1 MAAGLSARLSKMV
14 LGGRHLND
22 DSKHSESR
30 MQAAIRNIILP
41 YAKAAV
47 EHFGGKLEHRSS
59 VSLYECQKHFGQAS
73 NEENK
78 RVCMRPDGG
87 VFMAVH
93 NGIEVP
99 ILIIED
105 KVQGT
110 NDSLHAAG
118 KPRQATG
125 NAIERAAKNIR
136 MSEMLFAGRGI
147 FPYVIFAA
155 GCDFHPSE
163 TIAKRLEAMNFG
175 MPNHSFALAPE
186 TTDDDVVAHMERI
199 LADIRIATIAGK
211 SVASIFVKSHKYDKM
226 AHGASCWTP
235 DEMGVICCHVIDMV
249 IAATPGLVVA
259 KEEVVKEE
267 TAKEETAKEETAKEE
282 TAKEEAVKEETQ
294 DVTVEALEAA
304 KSA

>member
-47 EHFGGKLEHRSS
+47 ERLGGKLEHRSS
-59 VSLYECQKHFGQAS
+59 MSLYECQKHFGRAS

-93 NGIEVP
+93 NGVEVP

-110 NDSLHAAG
+110 NDTLHAAG
-118 KPRQATG
+118 KARQATG

-175 MPNHSFALAPE
+175 VPNHSFALEPE
-186 TTDDDVVAHMERI
+186 TTEEEVAAHMERI
-199 LADIRIATIAGK
+199 LADIHIDNIAGK

-226 AHGASCWTP
+226 EHGASCWTP
-235 DEMGVICCHVIDMV
+235 AEMGVICCHVIDMV
-249 IAATPGLVVA
+249 IAASPGLHVKA
-259 KEEVVKEE
+259 EEKEETKVKADVKEE
-267 TAKEETAKEETAKEE
+267 DREDREDREE
-282 TAKEEAVKEETQ
+282 
-294 DVTVEALEAA
+294 A

>member
-47 EHFGGKLEHRSS
+47 ERFGGKLEHRSS
-59 VSLYECQKHFGQAS
+59 VSLFECQKQFGS
-73 NEENK
+73 TLVPKTLGDEENK

-93 NGIEVP
+93 NGLEVP

-110 NDSLHAAG
+110 NDTLHAAG

-175 MPNHSFALAPE
+175 MPNHSFALEPE
-186 TTDDDVVAHMERI
+186 TTEGDVAAHMERI

-226 AHGASCWTP
+226 AHGSSCWTP
-235 DEMGVICCHVIDMV
+235 AEMGVICCHVIDMV

-259 KEEVVKEE
+259 KEVVAEETAKEEVVKEE
-267 TAKEETAKEETAKEE
+267 TQD
-282 TAKEEAVKEETQ
+282 ETQ
-294 DVTVEALEAA
+294 DDAVKAEAA